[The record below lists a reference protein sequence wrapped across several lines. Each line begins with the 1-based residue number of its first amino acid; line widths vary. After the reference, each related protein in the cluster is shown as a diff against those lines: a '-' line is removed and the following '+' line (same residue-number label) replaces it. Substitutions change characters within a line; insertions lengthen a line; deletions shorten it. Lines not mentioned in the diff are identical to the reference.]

1 MQQDKIFHAIPT
13 QRKKLSETKWWS
25 HRTFKLLISYS
36 AVIFVLQIKCGF
48 VFQLGNTTITFVS
61 LTLLAIE
68 HLKAGQCGVTL
79 ILSSTHTCRLL
90 NYNLKE
96 YLSNEEGHFS
106 LFASSLIIWR
116 SWMMMGFG
124 SVIWRAHHRAVQSFL
139 VVAARSFRAT
149 TTNKVS
155 VKKNTLGHAT
165 CIQHCLPLHGLPRSF
180 VKLGLCHW
188 CLVMFTA
195 SSLHL
200 ACVTQMAI
208 SFFFR
213 AVWMFAG
220 RGTPHRHSIFSR
232 RLATCNTSQKDQLK
246 NI

>member
-13 QRKKLSETKWWS
+13 QRKKLSETKWS

-48 VFQLGNTTITFVS
+48 DFQLGNTTITFVS

-165 CIQHCLPLHGLPRSF
+165 WNMHTTLSTTTWITSVLCEIRSLPL
-180 VKLGLCHW
+180 VLGHVHSLLLTSCLCDTNGHII
-188 CLVMFTA
+188 LFQG
-195 SSLHL
+195 
-200 ACVTQMAI
+200 CVDVCWKGST
-208 SFFFR
+208 
-213 AVWMFAG
+213 
-220 RGTPHRHSIFSR
+220 T
-232 RLATCNTSQKDQLK
+232 
-246 NI
+246 